1 MLKGK
6 IFILFII
13 IMYSSFGQ
21 TPKNWN
27 LSECIEYA
35 LKENLSVQQTGLAVS
50 QNALQYE
57 QSKRNKLPTANGQAN
72 YGYNYGFSVNPTN
85 NQVVS
90 QGLTSGSVGVSSG
103 LNLYSGLQVQNSI
116 LQNET
121 NLSASTQD
129 KEDAE
134 RNIALSVAQA
144 YLQVIMAKE
153 MLENSRVQVN
163 STKTQIER
171 LRKMIEA
178 GSMAESGKYT
188 LEAQLATEELSI
200 TTMENQVEL
209 AMLSLRQSM
218 NLQPDISL
226 TIETPNLGNYEPT
239 LETYSLKEIY
249 KESEGSLPNIKS
261 ADLRVRS
268 AMIGV
273 ELSKAPRKPT
283 LSIYSQFNTRYSSI
297 AMRQTDETIVVT
309 QPIFFNG
316 QTVDLGFP
324 QNKFEKSPV
333 FYQLV
338 RNFGLAAGLNLS
350 VPIYSRGQ
358 NLTNQQLAEINV
370 KNAQLNAQIQRQSLR
385 QAIERA
391 AMDVKLAYSNYAA
404 SQKQLAAFRA
414 LLENTEK
421 QLTFGVGNQ
430 VDFTLAK
437 NNLNRIENDLIRLK
451 YDFLFKT
458 KILEF
463 YQGKDLRL

>member
-1 MLKGK
+1 
-6 IFILFII
+6 
-13 IMYSSFGQ
+13 
-21 TPKNWN
+21 
-27 LSECIEYA
+27 LS
-35 LKENLSVQQTGLAVS
+35 
-50 QNALQYE
+50 
-57 QSKRNKLPTANGQAN
+57 
-72 YGYNYGFSVNPTN
+72 
-85 NQVVS
+85 
-90 QGLTSGSVGVSSG
+90 
-103 LNLYSGLQVQNSI
+103 
-116 LQNET
+116 
-121 NLSASTQD
+121 
-129 KEDAE
+129 
-134 RNIALSVAQA
+134 
-144 YLQVIMAKE
+144 
-153 MLENSRVQVN
+153 
-163 STKTQIER
+163 
-171 LRKMIEA
+171 
-178 GSMAESGKYT
+178 
-188 LEAQLATEELSI
+188 TEELSI
-200 TTMENQVEL
+200 TTMENQEQL
-209 AMLSLRQSM
+209 AMLSLKQAM
-218 NLQPDISL
+218 NLQNDIILSVVVPD
-226 TIETPNLGNYEPT
+226 LGSYEPA
-239 LETYSLKEIY
+239 LAAYSLNEIY
-249 KESEGSLPNIKS
+249 KESEGTLPNIKS

-283 LSIYSQFNTRYSSI
+283 LSVFTQFNTRYSSI
-297 AMRQTDETIVVT
+297 AQRQTDETIIIT

-324 QNKFEKSPV
+324 QQKFEKSPL
-333 FYQLV
+333 FYQLT
-338 RNFGLAAGLNLS
+338 RNFGLAAGLNLT

-404 SQKQLAAFRA
+404 SQKQLAAFKA

-463 YQGKDLRL
+463 YQGKEIRL